1 MRLRVVLLDS
11 ITDEGFADKSANVDG
26 MASLIAFW
34 TPGSTTETVE
44 IEEAYL
50 PSCPSDIPR
59 TVN

>member
-1 MRLRVVLLDS
+1 MRLRAVMLDS

-44 IEEAYL
+44 IEEADYL
-50 PSCPSDIPR
+50 AVLQIYLEP
-59 TVN
+59 